1 MDNIPK
7 STSPTITS
15 HEMSNQTHR
24 IFGTQPIA
32 GSIRS
37 RATAV
42 VDSDDEIVQLSA
54 VTIGAGADH
63 LFEILVATQSQEH
76 LQATIEQA
84 LYVGSVAAA
93 NVLPGGSGV
102 TESNWQVIGPTPSLL
117 KTDGTEPRPY
127 ERCFQ
132 TYVRNASGGSLDVIL
147 RYRVSYIANR
157 GNAIT

>member
-1 MDNIPK
+1 MDNN
-7 STSPTITS
+7 PTPSGPMITS
-15 HEMSNQTHR
+15 RDMSTETHR
-24 IFGTQPIA
+24 IFGPQPIA

-42 VDSDDEIVQLSA
+42 VDSDDEIVQQTT
-54 VTIGAGADH
+54 VTLAAAAEH
-63 LFEILVATQSQEH
+63 LFEVIVTTQSQER

-93 NVLPGGSGV
+93 NALPGGSGV
-102 TESNWQVIGPTPSLL
+102 TESNWQVIGPIPSLL
-117 KTDGTEPRPY
+117 KADGTETEPY

-147 RYRVSYIANR
+147 RYRISYIANR